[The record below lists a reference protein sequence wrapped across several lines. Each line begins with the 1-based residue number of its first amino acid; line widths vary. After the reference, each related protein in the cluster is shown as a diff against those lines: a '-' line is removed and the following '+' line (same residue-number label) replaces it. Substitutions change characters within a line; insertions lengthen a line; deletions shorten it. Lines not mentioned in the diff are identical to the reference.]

1 MRQIA
6 AEAHWQLGRTEN
18 HGGWFAR
25 VLSKVIDEHAPSNR
39 EEWVECVR
47 HAHVK
52 NTMIQSYGYTPH
64 QHVFGVNLSIPG
76 DLLSEPLHIVPAT
89 AGLTEDAVAKAQAIR
104 QSARSAVIQLQDD
117 KSLRRALAARP
128 RMTQVFQPGNLVAYW
143 RRQKLQQG
151 EVQQGGRWHGTAV
164 VIGYVGRNL
173 ILAHRKQIFRC
184 APEQVR
190 PATTEERTLIES
202 PQMELLGIKDLI
214 EGGTF
219 RSHQFIDLVPGHYP
233 TVEPST
239 ASHAPDASGDSP
251 MQESGEPAQ
260 PEVIDKS
267 PADSIPPT
275 QVVPTDV
282 PQNMDVSPAIADD
295 APASGS
301 QYGPIRRRVTG
312 KSGDAAMYRPPA
324 MRQEDFAEIMR
335 EVVPH
340 LLQENFESTHTGQK
354 RSHDDEGSEEVVEP
368 AASRPR
374 TSSPEPAQAAGSA
387 AEHPVSAVAHD
398 SPNMHEESVHEVLTV
413 SQVNDLLSDWD
424 KHGDIELLIAGYLAK
439 KMSKE
444 LPPTGNPPAL
454 QEAVDDS
461 KRTEWETLKEKNAIP
476 FHFGKDAQRI
486 REKYPDR
493 FIGSRHVI
501 TRKPLEENGHVNP
514 EDPNTF
520 RVKSRWCLQG
530 HLDPDLDQK
539 IEDGLLQSPTLSQMG
554 RNLLMQ
560 IIASNRWILQ
570 LGDIKGAFLESGPI
584 AEKFRPLFAKQ
595 PTGGVPGLPSDA
607 VIEVTGNVYGQN
619 DAPVMWYRTFDQEV
633 ISLGWSRSKFDSCL
647 YYLRSNTGELIG
659 IMGVHVDDTA
669 IAGRGP
675 LFEESVAKLKARFSY
690 RKWRV
695 SSGEFCGAFYEQDKD
710 SFAISMSMQ
719 TFADSLKCAHIPK
732 GVLNSQPL
740 NESQIKILRAINGS
754 LNWLASQSRPDISCQ
769 TSMSQQAFPNP
780 CIRNLRD
787 ANNAVRRAKQH
798 KQLKIVFQSI
808 PIKDLTIVCHS
819 DAAWANVGT
828 HTQAGYII
836 AFTDKCLH
844 DAKEAPWVPVVW
856 KSYRLARAVSST
868 LAGESQAM
876 SVASGT
882 VEWLSLMMSEAIDG
896 PFQLRQARAILS
908 RRRPLLATDCKSL
921 YDHLVSPSSPSA
933 IDDRRTS
940 IDVVIIRESIKDLQG
955 IIRWLPTDRMIADG
969 LTKDKLDPADLLRS
983 CVRSGVYQIAPET
996 TVLARQA
1003 AERELRKERQKN
1015 NQGSQK
1021 VERSQK

>member
-25 VLSKVIDEHAPSNR
+25 VLSKVIDEHAPSNC
-39 EEWVECVR
+39 EEWEECVR

-64 QHVFGVNLSIPG
+64 QHVFGVNPSIPG

-128 RMTQVFQPGNLVAYW
+128 RMTQAFQPGNLVAYW

-151 EVQQGGRWHGTAV
+151 EVQQGGRWHRTAV

-312 KSGDAAMYRPPA
+312 KSGDATMYRPPA

-368 AASRPR
+368 AASRPH

-424 KHGDIELLIAGYLAK
+424 KHGDIEVSIAGYLAK

-461 KRTEWETLKEKNAIP
+461 KRTEWETLKEKNAIR

-584 AEKFRPLFAKQ
+584 AEK
-595 PTGGVPGLPSDA
+595 
-607 VIEVTGNVYGQN
+607 
-619 DAPVMWYRTFDQEV
+619 
-633 ISLGWSRSKFDSCL
+633 
-647 YYLRSNTGELIG
+647 
-659 IMGVHVDDTA
+659 
-669 IAGRGP
+669 
-675 LFEESVAKLKARFSY
+675 
-690 RKWRV
+690 
-695 SSGEFCGAFYEQDKD
+695 
-710 SFAISMSMQ
+710 
-719 TFADSLKCAHIPK
+719 
-732 GVLNSQPL
+732 
-740 NESQIKILRAINGS
+740 
-754 LNWLASQSRPDISCQ
+754 
-769 TSMSQQAFPNP
+769 
-780 CIRNLRD
+780 
-787 ANNAVRRAKQH
+787 
-798 KQLKIVFQSI
+798 
-808 PIKDLTIVCHS
+808 
-819 DAAWANVGT
+819 
-828 HTQAGYII
+828 
-836 AFTDKCLH
+836 
-844 DAKEAPWVPVVW
+844 
-856 KSYRLARAVSST
+856 
-868 LAGESQAM
+868 
-876 SVASGT
+876 
-882 VEWLSLMMSEAIDG
+882 
-896 PFQLRQARAILS
+896 
-908 RRRPLLATDCKSL
+908 
-921 YDHLVSPSSPSA
+921 
-933 IDDRRTS
+933 
-940 IDVVIIRESIKDLQG
+940 
-955 IIRWLPTDRMIADG
+955 
-969 LTKDKLDPADLLRS
+969 
-983 CVRSGVYQIAPET
+983 
-996 TVLARQA
+996 
-1003 AERELRKERQKN
+1003 
-1015 NQGSQK
+1015 
-1021 VERSQK
+1021 

>member
-1 MRQIA
+1 M
-6 AEAHWQLGRTEN
+6 
-18 HGGWFAR
+18 
-25 VLSKVIDEHAPSNR
+25 
-39 EEWVECVR
+39 
-47 HAHVK
+47 
-52 NTMIQSYGYTPH
+52 
-64 QHVFGVNLSIPG
+64 
-76 DLLSEPLHIVPAT
+76 
-89 AGLTEDAVAKAQAIR
+89 
-104 QSARSAVIQLQDD
+104 
-117 KSLRRALAARP
+117 
-128 RMTQVFQPGNLVAYW
+128 
-143 RRQKLQQG
+143 
-151 EVQQGGRWHGTAV
+151 
-164 VIGYVGRNL
+164 
-173 ILAHRKQIFRC
+173 
-184 APEQVR
+184 
-190 PATTEERTLIES
+190 
-202 PQMELLGIKDLI
+202 
-214 EGGTF
+214 
-219 RSHQFIDLVPGHYP
+219 
-233 TVEPST
+233 
-239 ASHAPDASGDSP
+239 
-251 MQESGEPAQ
+251 
-260 PEVIDKS
+260 
-267 PADSIPPT
+267 
-275 QVVPTDV
+275 
-282 PQNMDVSPAIADD
+282 
-295 APASGS
+295 
-301 QYGPIRRRVTG
+301 
-312 KSGDAAMYRPPA
+312 
-324 MRQEDFAEIMR
+324 
-335 EVVPH
+335 
-340 LLQENFESTHTGQK
+340 
-354 RSHDDEGSEEVVEP
+354 
-368 AASRPR
+368 
-374 TSSPEPAQAAGSA
+374 PEP
-387 AEHPVSAVAHD
+387 
-398 SPNMHEESVHEVLTV
+398 VHEVLTV
-413 SQVNDLLSDWD
+413 TQINSLLNEWD
-424 KHGDIELLIAGYLAK
+424 KHGDIEVLIAGYLAK

-461 KRTEWETLKEKNAIP
+461 KRAEWDTLKEKNAIR

-493 FIGSRHVI
+493 FIGGRHVI

-560 IIASNRWILQ
+560 IIANNRWILQ

-584 AEKFRPLFAKQ
+584 SEKFRPLFAKQ
-595 PTGGVPGLPSDA
+595 PMGSVPGLPSDA

-647 YYLRSNTGELIG
+647 YYLRSNTGELTG

-669 IAGRGP
+669 IAGCGT
-675 LFEESVAKLKARFSY
+675 LFQESVAKLKARSPY

-719 TFADSLKCAHIPK
+719 TFADTLKCAHIPK

-921 YDHLVSPSSPSA
+921 YDHLVSPSSPTA

-940 IDVVIIRESIKDLQG
+940 IDVVIIRESLKDLQG

-1021 VERSQK
+1021 VERSHKWVLFLYSSFCLWNTWPTMGMISRNQLWIDAKLFPWRQRSLSFTFSMSRPACFMYSSEQTQVRTSDHKVFLHVCFCDSCCIIHNTSSERQHLEKFLRSNSHFFSTLRLWISELFFCGSVIITCAKCRGRSKTLKSSTRLCPRPRNVEFYRICLRVSTWFRMTHLPANSLWLAVPVSLWQMQPKGALLWKSMIFSDPMFPRVRTACVLDMAIARARPVWSFPPLTTVLTVMSRSSCH